1 MKIASRISIDPLV
14 CHGKPCVAG
23 HRIPVVMVLELLA
36 QGFSF
41 DEILRDYYPALT
53 KQDINACLLYARHAI
68 EQTQRGRSPAL
79 PVGRDCIPA
88 NTRR

>member
-1 MKIASRISIDPLV
+1 MKVSSRISIDPLV

-36 QGFSF
+36 QGLSF

-53 KQDINACLLYARHAI
+53 KQDIKACLLYARHLI
-68 EQTQRGRSPAL
+68 EPEPIKRQKRKRVA
-79 PVGRDCIPA
+79 A
-88 NTRR
+88 